1 MTKAERIRRAEIE
14 KLVMAKYPISKA
26 EMKCS
31 VEKGNMNQLRYNLRK
46 KVMEERTEKKE
57 YD

>member
-14 KLVMAKYPISKA
+14 KLVMEKYPISKA

-31 VEKGNMNQLRYNLRK
+31 VEKGIMNQLRYNLRK
-46 KVMEERTEKKE
+46 KLMEERTEKKE